1 MKEKKEGIISLALL
15 GLSPIFV
22 GVLLTTLISL
32 CIDSSDMG
40 YFGDLLRSVIP
51 TELFAAIY
59 MAGLGPLSLCCLLVC
74 FKAGRYSKKQGLN
87 NKEAWLCTLGPM
99 AFFVVMMIIQLGF
112 LHKYLPY
119 IGPISQLFFSPLIS
133 VSSTVIAMVSRYT
146 GGSAGFTLLPV
157 YILTAAMA
165 CACFYC
171 GRKSREDAQ
180 EGLWFIPLGSLIFGF
195 LSRALT
201 GPDALGEIFS
211 GLYTLSFLAFAYIII
226 MMCFKALKK

>member
-22 GVLLTTLISL
+22 GILLTTLMTLGISSG
-32 CIDSSDMG
+32 DAG
-40 YFGDLLRSVIP
+40 YFGALLRSVIP
-51 TELFAAIY
+51 AELFGALY
-59 MAGLGPLSLCCLLVC
+59 MAVLGPLSLSCLLVS
-74 FKAGRYSKKQGLN
+74 FKAGRYSKKQGLSDR
-87 NKEAWLCTLGPM
+87 EAWLCTMGPM
-99 AFFVVMMIIQLGF
+99 AVFTLLMILQLGV

-119 IGPISQLFFSPLIS
+119 IGPISQCYFLPFLTAPSVIIS
-133 VSSTVIAMVSRYT
+133 TFLGFLGGT
-146 GGSAGFTLLPV
+146 GSLLPV

-180 EGLWFIPLGSLIFGF
+180 EALWFIPLGSLIFGF
-195 LSRALT
+195 LSRTLT

-211 GLYTLSFLAFAYIII
+211 FLYTLSFLAFAYIIV